1 VQPLAPGRIH
11 ADVNGGVGSLSGGP
25 GMSRGGGADEAEAL
39 EAMGGMASAMWVT
52 VGLLARDGFALQVK
66 LKKTKGVH
74 EAYRCGKT
82 GLYYIYEPAGGALT
96 VARK

>member
-1 VQPLAPGRIH
+1 MRSAVAPVCLYVQPYH
-11 ADVNGGVGSLSGGP
+11 
-25 GMSRGGGADEAEAL
+25 E
-39 EAMGGMASAMWVT
+39 
-52 VGLLARDGFALQVK
+52 
-66 LKKTKGVH
+66 GVH